1 MKSLNNKFLPT
12 LLVISAIFLVLACSG
27 HKKLKDDKTY
37 IYKCEDGG
45 EFTAIVH
52 QDKDQT
58 IIRTGDEQY
67 ILDITPSG
75 SGEKYSDGMNSF
87 WTKGDEAVLELKG
100 KKVYKGCKVIK

>member
-1 MKSLNNKFLPT
+1 MKSSNFKALSTFLA
-12 LLVISAIFLVLACSG
+12 ISSFVALIACSG
-27 HKKLKDDKTY
+27 HSKLNDDKSY

-67 ILDITPSG
+67 ILDITPTG

-100 KKVYKGCKVIK
+100 KKVYKGCKVIE